1 MEGEE
6 RKLVEEKLARIYLK
20 KLIYFRHFSFSFHL
34 LFSHLYPNIGLN
46 FKFYFMFEIYSFL
59 LIYINK
65 EFNNLILNLKWNCNS
80 FFLLFNFFFT
90 FWLINHIQHFK
101 LQLILLMK
109 KTRLRLFFN
118 QCFNLTL

>member
-20 KLIYFRHFSFSFHL
+20 KLIHFRHFSFSFHL

-80 FFLLFNFFFT
+80 FFLLFNFFYLLVNQSHST
-90 FWLINHIQHFK
+90 FQIATDPSDKEDSSTIFFLTNVLI
-101 LQLILLMK
+101 
-109 KTRLRLFFN
+109 
-118 QCFNLTL
+118 